1 MLVYEGV
8 KSSFIN
14 DVNLNLIINKIY
26 DKYKLKFGRSS
37 ESQINS

>member
-14 DVNLNLIINKIY
+14 DVNLNLIVNKIY
-26 DKYKLKFGRSS
+26 EKYQKVFWK
-37 ESQINS
+37 NK